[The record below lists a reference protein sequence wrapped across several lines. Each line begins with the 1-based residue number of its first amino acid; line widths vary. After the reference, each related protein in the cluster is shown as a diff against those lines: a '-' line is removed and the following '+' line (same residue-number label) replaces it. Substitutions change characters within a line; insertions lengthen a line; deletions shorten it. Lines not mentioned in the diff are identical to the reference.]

1 MNPNKGTII
10 PTHTY
15 LHYHD
20 DRLQSIL
27 TFTNSRERKGRE
39 QKRKGWN
46 SQFTFHGNDFI
57 PKTIRKIRVLCCSPF
72 EQWRRRISKAFTV
85 GGREGGEWIRR
96 RRSLEPFGERGL
108 EALAT
113 GFIPV
118 ESRHVSVRTSFS
130 KNVRFSSTA
139 EEGWQVWIFFSYPYH
154 SSFFSSCCPRVLA
167 VFFSYP
173 FLFLLYIPSLSYC
186 GSATVDERE
195 EDPFLRFAGNRFL
208 SYVKLQ
214 DGSSTFLPP
223 GSLFLLLP
231 KFIGGN
237 VLFTL

>member
-1 MNPNKGTII
+1 MVDYK
-10 PTHTY
+10 
-15 LHYHD
+15 D
-20 DRLQSIL
+20 IL
-27 TFTNSRERKGRE
+27 AFTNSRKRKGWE

-113 GFIPV
+113 GFTPV

-130 KNVRFSSTA
+130 KTSVFPAVGKKDGRSGSFSRTPT
-139 EEGWQVWIFFSYPYH
+139 ILL
-154 SSFFSSCCPRVLA
+154 SFPPA
-167 VFFSYP
+167 VHAF
-173 FLFLLYIPSLSYC
+173 
-186 GSATVDERE
+186 
-195 EDPFLRFAGNRFL
+195 
-208 SYVKLQ
+208 
-214 DGSSTFLPP
+214 
-223 GSLFLLLP
+223 
-231 KFIGGN
+231 
-237 VLFTL
+237 